1 MRPPLAGLLLA
12 GLVGLR
18 GRIARVTHPDPILS
32 AAQLAELEGVLL
44 LDVRSKA
51 AGALAY
57 REGHLKGALH
67 VDLDR
72 DLSGPVTDPKRGGRH
87 PLPDVATFCA
97 TLGRL
102 GVSPDSDVVLYDDV
116 GGSNAA
122 ARLWWMLRALGHRQ
136 VRVLDGG
143 IATAKAA
150 GFLVTAEPTIPTPVA
165 PYPASKFEAPIASHS
180 DVDMARQDPTRC
192 VLDVRAAERF
202 TGAHEPLDP
211 IAGHIPGAV
220 NLPLS
225 ENLDADGRFKS
236 ADELRAQ
243 YSALLAGRDPTRLIV
258 HCGSGVTACH
268 TLLALD
274 RASMDGVSLYVGGWS
289 EWCRN
294 EWPISKG

>member
-1 MRPPLAGLLLA
+1 M
-12 GLVGLR
+12 
-18 GRIARVTHPDPILS
+18 S
-32 AAQLAELEGVLL
+32 AAELAALEGILL
-44 LDVRSKA
+44 LDVRSGA
-51 AGALAY
+51 AGAQAY

-72 DLSGPVTDPKRGGRH
+72 DLAAPVTDPKHGGRH

-102 GVSPDSDVVLYDDV
+102 GVSPDSDVVLYDDK

-122 ARLWWMLRALGHRQ
+122 ARLWWMLRALGHGK

-143 IATAKAA
+143 IAAAKAA
-150 GFLVTAEPTIPTPVA
+150 GLPVTAEPAIPAPVA
-165 PYPASKFEAPIASHS
+165 PYPATRFDAPVASHR

-202 TGAHEPLDP
+202 AGVHEPLDP
-211 IAGHIPGAV
+211 VAGHIPGAV

-274 RASMDGVSLYVGGWS
+274 RAGMDGAALYVGSWS

-294 EWPISKG
+294 EWPIGKG